1 MENPEINKNKIKKN
15 FKLNSK
21 NFDIDIIK
29 NEEEE
34 AAVKVEVKSSLLK
47 TLGTLVVKGIIKK
60 FSK

>member
-1 MENPEINKNKIKKN
+1 MENPEINKNRIKKN

-21 NFDIDIIK
+21 NFDIDVVK
-29 NEEEE
+29 NEEDT
-34 AAVKVEVKSSLLK
+34 AVKVEVKSSLLK